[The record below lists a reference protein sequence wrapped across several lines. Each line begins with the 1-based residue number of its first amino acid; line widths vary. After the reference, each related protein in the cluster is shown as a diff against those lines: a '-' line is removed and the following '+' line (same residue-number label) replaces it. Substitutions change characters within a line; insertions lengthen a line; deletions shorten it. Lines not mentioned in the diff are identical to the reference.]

1 MSKTDSKADDYIDYH
16 EIIECITGAL
26 DAKDKYT
33 ANHSWRVS
41 ELAKKICEII
51 GLSNS
56 DTNEIHIAAHLHDI
70 GKIGIPDSILN
81 KEGPLTPYEW
91 EMIKK
96 HPRIGYEILNKS
108 NRMKQI
114 SGIVL
119 HHHERYD
126 GRGYPDGITGND
138 IPLGS
143 RIIAICDSID
153 AMTTQRSY
161 RPILTPDEC
170 YIEIDKNLGLM
181 YDPFIGKYILEHWE
195 EVIKPLINLEKTL

>member
-1 MSKTDSKADDYIDYH
+1 MSKADSKAEDYIDYH

-56 DTNEIHIAAHLHDI
+56 DSNELHIAAHLHDI

-81 KEGPLTPYEW
+81 KEGELTPYEW
-91 EMIKK
+91 EMMKK
-96 HPRIGYEILNKS
+96 HPVIGFEILNKS
-108 NRMKQI
+108 SRMKQI

-126 GRGYPDGITGND
+126 GRGYPDGIKGND

-143 RIIAICDSID
+143 RVIAICDSID

-161 RPILTPDEC
+161 RSILSAEEC
-170 YIEIDKNLGLM
+170 YIEIEKNLGFM

-195 EVIKPLINLEKTL
+195 NVIKPLIGLEKNT